1 MRKIDKRQVNTGKK
15 NLMNFEEKNQVLT
28 LELWETD
35 CEGGLLDFL
44 LEQVLFVEEEDDGGV
59 GEPLVV
65 TDGVK
70 QLHTLHHSVLQC
82 KQEKGS
88 SQRM

>member
-1 MRKIDKRQVNTGKK
+1 
-15 NLMNFEEKNQVLT
+15 MNFEEKNQVLT
-28 LELWETD
+28 LELRETD

-70 QLHTLHHSVLQC
+70 
-82 KQEKGS
+82 
-88 SQRM
+88 

>member
-1 MRKIDKRQVNTGKK
+1 
-15 NLMNFEEKNQVLT
+15 MNFEEKNQVLT
-28 LELWETD
+28 LELRETD

-59 GEPLVV
+59 SEPLVV

-70 QLHTLHHSVLQC
+70 
-82 KQEKGS
+82 
-88 SQRM
+88 

>member
-1 MRKIDKRQVNTGKK
+1 
-15 NLMNFEEKNQVLT
+15 MNFEEKNQVLT

-44 LEQVLFVEEEDDGGV
+44 LKQVLFVEEEDDGGV